1 MRLIFWYLLGY
12 ILFIVVWHSSI
23 RLLRGKYGGGLMAR
37 RKDAGTLNERSKDA
51 PKIERSKDYC
61 RYCVAAERINSV
73 KLFLSLF

>member
-1 MRLIFWYLLGY
+1 
-12 ILFIVVWHSSI
+12 
-23 RLLRGKYGGGLMAR
+23 MAVGSWQ
-37 RKDAGTLNERSKDA
+37 DAGTLNERSKDAPKIERSKDA

>member
-1 MRLIFWYLLGY
+1 
-12 ILFIVVWHSSI
+12 VES
-23 RLLRGKYGGGLMAR
+23 MAVGSWQ
-37 RKDAGTLNERSKDA
+37 DAGTLNERSKDA

>member
-1 MRLIFWYLLGY
+1 MRLIFWYLLGIY
-12 ILFIVVWHSSI
+12 C
-23 RLLRGKYGGGLMAR
+23 LLQSGIQVSGYSVESMAVGSWQ
-37 RKDAGTLNERSKDA
+37 DAGTLNERSKDA

>member
-12 ILFIVVWHSSI
+12 ILFIVVWHSWQ
-23 RLLRGKYGGGLMAR
+23 
-37 RKDAGTLNERSKDA
+37 DAGTLNERSKDA